1 VRDERPRL
9 NLRNTAQN
17 YAHTLTR
24 KKKTTECTEAFA
36 INSQSTSQLTRESI
50 SQPTNRQ
57 SHKIVDRPKAFY
69 ITEGL
74 DEKLDKAVDYLQRK
88 HGIKKADRS
97 TIVNALLGN
106 DALWTEDALDQLV
119 ESVISQLTSRLT
131 GR

>member
-1 VRDERPRL
+1 MSDLDLIYGTPP
-9 NLRNTAQN
+9 
-17 YAHTLTR
+17 
-24 KKKTTECTEAFA
+24 KTTPIPSPEKRKRQNVQKHSQSTH
-36 INSQSTSQLTRESI
+36 QSTSQLTRESI